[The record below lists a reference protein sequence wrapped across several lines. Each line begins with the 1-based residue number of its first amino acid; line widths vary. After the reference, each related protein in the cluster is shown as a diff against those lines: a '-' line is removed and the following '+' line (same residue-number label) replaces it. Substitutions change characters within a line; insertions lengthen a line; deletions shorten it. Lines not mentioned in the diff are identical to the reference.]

1 MKRFASILFVLAL
14 APRAFAQPDVPPGG
28 TPPPEG
34 TPPGGENGTAGPT
47 TGAEAPIDDHTRAI
61 IAEEVR
67 KALAEERAGHKS
79 FDTDLNQEKPKDP
92 NADPLGDNDY
102 LSGYDG
108 FMDTRLD
115 LTFVSENVLVKPSET
130 IPSVPGWRFGVP
142 NSLGTLFFDNYDT
155 RYSGY
160 ETMSHVT
167 LYKNYRRDHL
177 EVEGGLVMR
186 LNDIAALQSSSGTS
200 VIGTNPITLTDDGS
214 YILVSWWKDP
224 KHVDPHRISFTAF
237 PVSADRF
244 RLGYS
249 YRLSWGGNDEY
260 QRVLGTTNSA
270 LPAAKVQFDG
280 GDHYAFLGMKS
291 AVVLNH
297 RTNNNEARL
306 GFLAGA
312 GVDVGPDKMVRLE
325 VNGGYFNRGPN
336 ELQDVQTQDVQLF
349 GGSAQIAI
357 HKGMPVTSSLDYKL
371 YKNDPE
377 RIGRVFQPVVYKP
390 GVSWLVMSE
399 ATLLGQTLKDPEKTG
414 STKIQYGKAGDINV
428 RVMMDRVRL
437 RLDLSYRDLAF
448 VMHSVPSIP
457 SYSDFPTAYEITPDF
472 FGAVGVDRNWADRLT
487 LGVIVGIEKPAAFT
501 APSGV
506 PGDVFTMPTGSQTV
520 VVRNN
525 GGSTLFSIL
534 PAGQKPVEQFA
545 VKGTARIDFGAIYA
559 ALINVY
565 YTYDGNMTIGTRASA
580 ESEYTFKFGQFNQLG
595 GDITLQAKF

>member
-1 MKRFASILFVLAL
+1 MKRFASILLVLAL
-14 APRAFAQPDVPPGG
+14 APAVHAQPDVPPTGA
-28 TPPPEG
+28 PPPEG
-34 TPPGGENGTAGPT
+34 TTAGGENGTAGPT
-47 TGAEAPIDDHTRAI
+47 TGANEPPIDDRTRAI

-67 KALAEERAGHKS
+67 KALAEERGSHKS
-79 FDTDLNQEKPKDP
+79 FDTDLDQEKPKDP
-92 NADPLGDNDY
+92 NANPLGDNDY
-102 LSGYDG
+102 LSGDQG

-115 LTFVSENVLVKPSET
+115 LTFVNENVLVKPGET
-130 IPSVPGWRFGVP
+130 IPNVPGWRFGVP

-155 RYSGY
+155 RYTGY

-177 EVEGGLVMR
+177 EVEGGFVIKI
-186 LNDIAALQSSSGTS
+186 NDISALANSPGSS
-200 VIGTNPITLTDDGS
+200 VIGTNPIGLTDDGS
-214 YILVSWWKDP
+214 YMLVSWWKDP
-224 KHVDPHRISFTAF
+224 KHKDPHRITFTAF
-237 PVSADRF
+237 PMSADRF

-270 LPAAKVQFDG
+270 LPAAKLQFDG
-280 GDHYAFLGMKS
+280 GDHYAFIGMKS
-291 AVVLNH
+291 AVVLN
-297 RTNNNEARL
+297 RGTNDQVAKL

-312 GVDVGPDKMVRLE
+312 GVDLADNLVRLE
-325 VNGGYFNRGPN
+325 LNGGYFNRGPN

-349 GGSAQIAI
+349 GASAQVAI

-371 YKNDPE
+371 YKNDAE
-377 RIGRVFQPVVYKP
+377 RIGRVFQPVVYP
-390 GVSWLVMSE
+390 GGTSWLVMSE

-428 RVMMDRVRL
+428 RVVMDRVRF

-457 SYSDFPTAYEITPDF
+457 SYSDFPKEYQVSPDF
-472 FGAVGVDRNWADRLT
+472 FGAVGVDRNWADRYT
-487 LGVIVGIEKPAAFT
+487 LGVVVGVEKPAAFT

-506 PGDVFTMPTGSQTV
+506 PGDVFTMPTGNQTV

-525 GGSTLFSIL
+525 GGATLFSIL
-534 PAGQKPVEQFA
+534 PPGQKPVEQFA
-545 VKGTARIDFGAIYA
+545 IKGTAQVNFGQIYA
-559 ALINVY
+559 ALLNVY
-565 YTYDGNMTIGTRASA
+565 YTYDGNMTIGTRTGPENEFNFA
-580 ESEYTFKFGQFNQLG
+580 FGQFNQLG